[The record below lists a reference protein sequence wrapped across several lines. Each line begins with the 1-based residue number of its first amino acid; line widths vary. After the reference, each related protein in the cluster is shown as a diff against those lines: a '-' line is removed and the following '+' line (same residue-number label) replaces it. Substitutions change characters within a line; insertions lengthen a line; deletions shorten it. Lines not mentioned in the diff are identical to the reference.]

1 MKTKRKIFLILFILV
16 LIAAMAAA
24 AWLVFLRMEMANA
37 PEPGDLVQ
45 RFLDRCCAEDWQG
58 ASELITGM
66 TEPQPEKLPE
76 TESGKLLYEALC
88 ASWSGSA
95 AGECETSFKKASQK
109 VTISYLDPEKLSEG
123 LDTEINAVLARMV
136 DEAALASEIYNED
149 KSYKNEALQAAFY
162 ESLSTRCAQAEQ
174 YRSEIQ
180 LDLKLEYKED
190 MWRILNG
197 DELSKTMLAWADTEA
212 DAMADKLFAS
222 AAAEPVYVPKHYTIE
237 EKALSGPV
245 PLASNFGETDD
256 PSVIE
261 ALLNTPEA
269 AALIG
274 DRTLVWNAE
283 IELIPDTVIRYYL
296 DETILVLVWQ
306 EEEAQA
312 VGTFSEVI
320 IADGSQ
326 IRRKIAGDEYQS
338 FDFKTTTEFSQL
350 TNGVLTLG
358 GDFYH
363 HDRSCGVVVYDRQI
377 LRFDPDTCDT
387 CYVTAAGDLLF
398 SYRGQFQEWE
408 EAQAFV
414 DENDILYS
422 LCFGPVLIDNGQD
435 VTPEQY
441 QWGEINDTYARSAL
455 GLIDPLHYLTMNIN
469 CQQPGYY
476 YLATLRQAADAMIE
490 KGCVKA
496 YTLDGG
502 QTATTVF
509 NGQLIN
515 PVQFGWEKPISDV
528 IYFATALP
536 EAAG

>member
-45 RFLDRCCAEDWQG
+45 RFLDRCCAEDWQS

-88 ASWSGSA
+88 ASWSGAA
-95 AGECETSFKKASQK
+95 AGECETSFKEASQK

-162 ESLSTRCAQAEQ
+162 ESLSARCAQAEQ

-197 DELSKTMLAWADTEA
+197 DELSKAMLAWADTEA
-212 DAMADKLFAS
+212 DAMADKLFAG

-320 IADGSQ
+320 IVDGSQ

>member
-1 MKTKRKIFLILFILV
+1 MKTKRKKHLFLFIPV
-16 LIAAMAAA
+16 LIAALAAA
-24 AWLVFLRMEMANA
+24 AWPVFLRVEMSSA
-37 PEPGDLVQ
+37 PEPGDLAE

-58 ASELITGM
+58 ASELIMGM

-76 TESGKLLYEALC
+76 TESGKLLYEALR
-88 ASWSGSA
+88 ASWSGTVV
-95 AGECETSFKKASQK
+95 GESEASFKKAHQK
-109 VTISYLDPEKLSEG
+109 ISISYLDLEKLSEN
-123 LDTEINAVLARMV
+123 LDTELNAVLARMV
-136 DEAALASEIYNED
+136 EEATLASQVYNED
-149 KSYKNEALQAAFY
+149 KSYKSETLQAAFQ
-162 ESLSTRCAQAEQ
+162 EVLSARCAQPEQ
-174 YRSEIQ
+174 YRSETE
-180 LDLKLEYKED
+180 LDLSLEYRDDK
-190 MWRILNG
+190 WRLLNG
-197 DELSKTMLAWADTEA
+197 DELSKAMLAWADTEA
-212 DAMADKLFAS
+212 DAMAEKLFES
-222 AAAEPVYVPKHYTIE
+222 AAAEPVYVPKHYSIE

-256 PSVIE
+256 ASVIE

-283 IELIPDTVIRYYL
+283 IELIPDTVIHYYL

-320 IADGSQ
+320 VADGSQ
-326 IRRKIAGDEYQS
+326 LRRKIAGDEYQS

-363 HDRSCGVVVYDRQI
+363 HDRSCGVVVYDRQV

-536 EAAG
+536 EAAS

>member
-88 ASWSGSA
+88 ASWSGA
-95 AGECETSFKKASQK
+95 ATGECETSFKEASQK
-109 VTISYLDPEKLSEG
+109 VTISYLDSEKLSEG

-162 ESLSTRCAQAEQ
+162 ESLSARCAQAEQ

-197 DELSKTMLAWADTEA
+197 DELSKAMLAWADTEA
-212 DAMADKLFAS
+212 DAMAEKLFAGT
-222 AAAEPVYVPKHYTIE
+222 AAEPVYVPKHYTIE
-237 EKALSGPV
+237 ENALSGPV

-274 DRTLVWNAE
+274 DRTLVWNPE